1 MSATAP
7 TGPRTGQG
15 RAQEGPRSAGSAV
28 STKQIAWA
36 AVNERCVTF
45 TTSVGEYS
53 GYVIGMDDYH
63 WVIADPDGGGTHF
76 KTRLIH
82 KGLAPVVTVTDKTLD
97 QEIEPVVTAVTM
109 AGSAFWSL
117 LRKNHSL

>member
-1 MSATAP
+1 MSVTAP
-7 TGPRTGQG
+7 TGPMRPK
-15 RAQEGPRSAGSAV
+15 RAQEGTKAAGSTV

-36 AVNERCVTF
+36 AVNGRSVTF

-63 WVIADPDGGGTHF
+63 WVVADPTENHF

-82 KGLAPVVTVTDKTLD
+82 KGLAPVVTVTERLLD
-97 QEIEPVVTAVTM
+97 EETQQVASAITM
-109 AGSAFWSL
+109 AGSAFWKQCRTNYPNL
-117 LRKNHSL
+117 

>member
-1 MSATAP
+1 MSTAAP
-7 TGPRTGQG
+7 TGPRPSQDR
-15 RAQEGPRSAGSAV
+15 RASDGSRSGSAV

-36 AVNERCVTF
+36 AVNGRCVTF
-45 TTSVGEYS
+45 TTSVGEFS

-63 WVIADPDGGGTHF
+63 WVVADPDGGGTHF

-97 QEIEPVVTAVTM
+97 QEIEPVASAVTL
-109 AGSAFWSL
+109 AGSSFWAL
-117 LRKNHSL
+117 CRKNHSL